1 MIDTGSIKF
10 AGDISIEQINIVTSK
25 GVTQNITGQ
34 VLGIDIFE
42 DIFSPFM
49 TGVIGVRESYD
60 LINLF
65 PFIGEEYVNIKMYTP
80 SFESDKHIDQQFYI
94 YKIANRVLEGDR
106 TTYYELHFISR
117 EAIVDVNKQISKSY
131 SGLVS
136 DIAKDLFKSK
146 EFGLESTK
154 TINVETTSN
163 RTKFIS
169 NFWSPVKCLNYIA
182 QAAQTKSGSSNYLI
196 YENRKGMNFN
206 SLEYLYNQQPY
217 VEFVYD
223 NYSREVLKDG
233 RTIFN
238 INEDYKRITEIEVPV
253 LSDYL
258 ERASSGMFASKI
270 ITSDITTKRY
280 WSKNYDMIEDFN
292 KTTHLNKFAPATNS
306 NVRHP
311 NSMIIKMPKN
321 YAPFNGFADVS
332 NAKSIQR
339 RISQLMSAQTTKINI
354 SVPGRTD
361 YTVGMKVYVT
371 LYKVQPISDK
381 ESNDEI
387 IDNVLSGYYIVSAIN
402 HSINRSKHE
411 CTMELIKDSYIMN
424 LNEAK

>member
-1 MIDTGSIKF
+1 MIDTGSIGF
-10 AGDISIEQINIVTSK
+10 AGDISIENINIVTSR

-34 VLGIDIFE
+34 VLSIDIFE

-49 TGVIGVRESYD
+49 TGVIGVKDSFD
-60 LINLF
+60 FTNLF

-80 SFESDKHIDQQFYI
+80 SFEEDKHIDQQFYI
-94 YKIANRVLEGDR
+94 YKVTNRLLGGDR
-106 TTYYELHFISR
+106 TAYYELHFISR

-131 SGLVS
+131 SGLIS
-136 DIAKDLFKSK
+136 DIAKDLFKSQ

-154 TINVETTSN
+154 TLNVETTSN

-169 NFWSPVKCLNYIA
+169 NFWSPIKCLNYIC
-182 QAAQTKSGSSNYLI
+182 QSAQTKSGSADYLI
-196 YENRKGMNFN
+196 YENRNGMNFN
-206 SLEYLYNQQPY
+206 SLEHMYNQQPY

-223 NYSREVLKDG
+223 NYSREIMKDG
-233 RTIFN
+233 RTVFN
-238 INEDYKRITEIEVPV
+238 LNEDYKRITEIEVPV

-258 ERASSGMFASKI
+258 DRARSGMFASKI

-280 WSKNYDMIEDFN
+280 WSKNYDMIEEFN
-292 KTTHLNKFAPATNS
+292 KTTHLNKFAPVTNN

-311 NSMIIKMPKN
+311 NSMIIKMSKN

-339 RISQLMSAQTTKINI
+339 RISQLLSAQTTKLNI
-354 SVPGRTD
+354 TVPGRTD
-361 YTVGMKVYVT
+361 YTVGIKVYVT

-381 ESNDEI
+381 ETTDEI
-387 IDNVLSGYYIVSAIN
+387 IDNILSGYYIVSAIN